1 MNILVLY
8 FISLIFLQLNKPL
21 EAEEILQEALL
32 LNPELFD
39 TRLRYGNLLYNTGRP
54 EEAVFHYKK
63 VGYMRDMNILLTFIN
78 ILFSLSTLH

>member
-1 MNILVLY
+1 MSILVLY
-8 FISLIFLQLNKPL
+8 FISLISLQLNKPL

-63 VGYMRDMNILLTFIN
+63 VGYMRDLNILTDY
-78 ILFSLSTLH
+78 

>member
-1 MNILVLY
+1 MSILVLY
-8 FISLIFLQLNKPL
+8 FISLILLQSNKPL
-21 EAEEILQEALL
+21 EAEEILQEALQ

-63 VGYMRDMNILLTFIN
+63 VGYMRDLKNIINRLLTYC
-78 ILFSLSTLH
+78 